1 MRRFL
6 SPLARPTGLLGTG
19 FVAIS
24 AAIVA
29 NALFLQSG
37 RHPAP
42 LFTTRFEFA
51 APERLQPDAVV
62 EAVQAALKSAGYY
75 AGPVDGIAGMQ
86 TASAIRAFEQRNGM
100 KEIGRA
106 TPDLLE
112 AIRSTPSGFRPP
124 TAAAPAEPAPA
135 VAAHAAPDE
144 RVAAVQAAL
153 SRAAYGQ
160 VKADGVFGP
169 QTREAIVRF
178 QEDHGLPPTG
188 EISDA
193 LVVELRAAGALES
206 E

>member
-51 APERLQPDAVV
+51 GAGAAAAGRRGARPSQS
-62 EAVQAALKSAGYY
+62 ALKSAGYY

-100 KEIGRA
+100 TQTGRA
-106 TPDLLE
+106 TP
-112 AIRSTPSGFRPP
+112 RSARRDPLARRAAFRPP
-124 TAAAPAEPAPA
+124 ASAGRAGAAAPRTP
-135 VAAHAAPDE
+135 APDE

-153 SRAAYGQ
+153 SRAAYGP

-178 QEDHGLPPTG
+178 QRDHGLPL
-188 EISDA
+188 DRRDQRRA
-193 LVVELRAAGALES
+193 RCRAAGRRRARER
-206 E
+206 